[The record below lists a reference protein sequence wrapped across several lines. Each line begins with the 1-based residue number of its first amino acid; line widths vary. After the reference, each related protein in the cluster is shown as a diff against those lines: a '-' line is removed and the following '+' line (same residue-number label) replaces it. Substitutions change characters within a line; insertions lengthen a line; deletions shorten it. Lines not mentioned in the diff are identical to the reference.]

1 MISSKNDRYYLEKM
15 LKYMAEIVK
24 DIRNVSYESFV
35 ENRILQDAMMLRL
48 IQVSEYSKRLS
59 DEYKTLNVAIPWT
72 AVLGLRNRIV
82 HDYGNVDMSIVYET
96 LSRDIP
102 ELFNAIPN
110 LTKCKGGDEFVDK
123 M

>member
-1 MISSKNDRYYLEKM
+1 MISNKNDRYYLEKM

-35 ENRILQDAMMLRL
+35 ENKILQDAMMFRL

-102 ELFNAIPN
+102 ELFNAIP
-110 LTKCKGGDEFVDK
+110 KKSPPSYEV
-123 M
+123 